1 MGELL
6 ASVNTRDAE
15 AVIGVF
21 RAAAHANLN
30 ARCRPRGTSQDVIG
44 PDHPTQRLIATG
56 DLHDNPEGLARL
68 VELAGMAERGAAPT
82 AHLTLH
88 EVIHSDRLV
97 NGMDFSYRTLV
108 RVAALKAEFPE
119 HVHTLLANHELS
131 QIAGAGIVKD
141 GVSVVEAFNAG
152 VEYVFGGA
160 YDDVTAAMG
169 EFIRSMP
176 LALRWRE
183 TVDPLAGHPCPGG
196 RRDLVCTHSLPDPV
210 LMDRFDAGVLDR
222 PMIDAD
228 YAPRRGSAHI
238 LVWGRGHQPEHLQQL
253 ATQLDAGLFV
263 LGHEKAPE
271 GVLFRPPNTVVL
283 NTDSANASVLE
294 LTPSDAR
301 TIERVTAAAR
311 RLSR

>member
-1 MGELL
+1 VGGLL
-6 ASVNTRDAE
+6 ESVNTRDAE

-21 RAAAHANLN
+21 LAAAHANLN
-30 ARCRPRGTSQDVIG
+30 ARCRPPGTSQDVIG

-56 DLHDNPEGLARL
+56 DLHDNPEGLGRL
-68 VELAGMAERGAAPT
+68 VELAGMTERGATPT

-108 RVAALKAEFPE
+108 RVAALKAQFPE

-152 VEYVFGGA
+152 VEYVFGSA
-160 YDDVTAAMG
+160 YDEVTAAMAS
-169 EFIRSMP
+169 FIRSMP
-176 LALRWRE
+176 LALRWRA
-183 TVDPLAGHPCPGG
+183 TVDPPNELPHAGRG
-196 RRDLVCTHSLPDPV
+196 RDLVCTHSLPDPM
-210 LMDRFDAGVLDR
+210 LMDRFDPGVLDR
-222 PMIDAD
+222 PTIDAD
-228 YAPRRGSAHI
+228 YTPRRGSAHI

-253 ATQLDAGLFV
+253 ATQFDAGLFV

-271 GVLFRPPNTVVL
+271 GVLVRPPNAVVL
-283 NTDSANASVLE
+283 NTDSAHAMVLE
-294 LTPSDAR
+294 LTRADVR
-301 TIERVTAAAR
+301 TIGSLAAAAR
-311 RLSR
+311 RLSH